1 MTREKRIYLAYEST
15 RKRLTREG
23 NNEPH
28 LVALIRV
35 SKLFGLSTSQIFQI
49 VKEFRASLNK

>member
-15 RKRLTREG
+15 KKRLTREG
-23 NNEPH
+23 NTQPH

-35 SKLFGLSTSQIFQI
+35 SKLFGLSTADVYQIAL
-49 VKEFRASLNK
+49 EFRKSLNK

>member
-1 MTREKRIYLAYEST
+1 MSREKRIYLAYEST
-15 RKRLTREG
+15 KKRLTREG

-35 SKLFGLSTSQIFQI
+35 SRLFGLSTSEVYQL
-49 VKEFRASLNK
+49 VLAFRQSLNK